1 MKQKHFY
8 EGKEKALTDAEAC
21 NDAMVEFNDAKK
33 SYDEC
38 LIAKTNA
45 DANADANADIND
57 LNTKLK
63 TAKVQYKQKADIL
76 ATVAGEL
83 CKREVKNFKNVKEL
97 DDCALDANGGEALVD
112 AYKKEAEVIGGKCC
126 KIP

>member
-1 MKQKHFY
+1 MRRRPRIKRETYRGAAEALATVEMAKNKVIGDFDEAKTLYQ
-8 EGKEKALTDAEAC
+8 GKEKALTDAEAC

-63 TAKVQYKQKADIL
+63 TAKVQYKQKADI
-76 ATVAGEL
+76 
-83 CKREVKNFKNVKEL
+83 
-97 DDCALDANGGEALVD
+97 
-112 AYKKEAEVIGGKCC
+112 
-126 KIP
+126 